1 MSDWNL
7 YDTLLEDR
15 ITTNNVY
22 PTYRL
27 NILLKTTDTLYPSV
41 KTLIK
46 ETGIDRQCHTPI
58 NTSPVDVGRTPGSSR
73 HLQHFPFLRGQRG
86 GHARY
91 WYRIG
96 TDDPTRTTINDDGEE
111 RVCVRGT
118 SLAFLSAVITCHGTT
133 SLQTT
138 TGSPGIWVTT
148 VVQ

>member
-73 HLQHFPFLRGQRG
+73 HLQHFPFLRG
-86 GHARY
+86 
-91 WYRIG
+91 
-96 TDDPTRTTINDDGEE
+96 
-111 RVCVRGT
+111 
-118 SLAFLSAVITCHGTT
+118 
-133 SLQTT
+133 
-138 TGSPGIWVTT
+138 
-148 VVQ
+148 